1 MKQKSY
7 ENNYK
12 SIPLFYGPYLLKYQ
26 KYILKIKICN
36 YILKYEQMKQKS
48 YENNYNYKS
57 IHLFYG
63 PYILIY
69 SLV

>member
-48 YENNYNYKS
+48 
-57 IHLFYG
+57 
-63 PYILIY
+63 
-69 SLV
+69 

>member
-1 MKQKSY
+1 MKNEINMKRK
-7 ENNYK
+7 NNYK
-12 SIPLFYGPYLLKYQ
+12 YPLFYLFLWTLYT
-26 KYILKIKICN
+26 KIKICN